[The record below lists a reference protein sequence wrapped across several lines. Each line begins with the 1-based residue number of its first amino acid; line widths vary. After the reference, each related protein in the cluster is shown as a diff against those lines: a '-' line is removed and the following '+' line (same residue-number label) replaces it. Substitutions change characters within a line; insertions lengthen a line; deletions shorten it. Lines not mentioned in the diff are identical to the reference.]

1 MSKSFNSLLLRN
13 REEISVRYDYEKE
26 AIWCYFNPNIRPCYT
41 MNMLEEIYELQ
52 LSIINY
58 FKESNMQPKTPI
70 KYYILASQTSDIY
83 NYGGDLN
90 LFSQLIKKQ
99 DRNTLYEYGKIATE
113 IIYLNSVNFN
123 LPITTIALVEGT
135 ALGGGFEA
143 ALSCNILIAE
153 ENTKMGLPE
162 IRFNLFP
169 GMGAYTLLSRVIG
182 IKQAEEIMSSGKVY
196 DTNFLYELGII
207 TILAKSGKGEK
218 ALDKFIKN
226 YTKAFNGMQAILNA
240 RHIYK
245 PISRNELMD
254 INEIWV
260 NTALRLEEK
269 DLKVMQKLI
278 KAQNYKSDNMT
289 IKLRTKQDRRV
300 NNQNIIFPC
309 KDYSGNKIFFDRR
322 SDLDRR
328 LCS

>member
-1 MSKSFNSLLLRN
+1 MS
-13 REEISVRYDYEKE
+13 
-26 AIWCYFNPNIRPCYT
+26 
-41 MNMLEEIYELQ
+41 MLKEIYELQ
-52 LSIINY
+52 LSIIEY
-58 FKESNMQPKTPI
+58 FKNNDMKPQIPI
-70 KYYILASQTSDIY
+70 RYYILASQTSEIY

-90 LFSQLIKKQ
+90 LFYKLILEQ
-99 DRNTLYEYGKIATE
+99 DRDTLNEYGKIATE

-169 GMGAYTLLSRVIG
+169 GMGAYTLLARVLG
-182 IKQAEEIMSSGKVY
+182 INQAEDIISSGKVY
-196 DTNFLYELGII
+196 DTKFLYDLDIVN
-207 TILAKSGKGEK
+207 ILAKSGTGKQT
-218 ALDKFIKN
+218 LDKFMKKH
-226 YTKAFNGMQAILNA
+226 TKAFNGMQAILKA
-240 RHIYK
+240 RHRYK
-245 PISRNELMD
+245 PISRDELMD

-260 NTALRLEEK
+260 DAALKLEDK

-278 KAQNYKSDNMT
+278 KAQNSKSNNMK
-289 IKLRTKQDRRV
+289 IKSRTKQDRRV
-300 NNQNIIFPC
+300 NNKNITFPFY
-309 KDYSGNKIFFDRR
+309 DSIGNKIFTDRR
-322 SDLDRR
+322 SGLDRR